1 MVNSWDFHNFDL
13 EERSLVVRS
22 VASTVT
28 LASPSPL
35 SLFPQPP
42 GSKLLPLTIL
52 DSSPQAQSKKTVVW
66 NLTNHEP
73 RVSVNQLVLGFA
85 MVLEARPMPKPSLQ
99 IQNLF

>member
-1 MVNSWDFHNFDL
+1 MVLVLVLWEVEPFRGGSL

-52 DSSPQAQSKKTVVW
+52 DSSPQAQS
-66 NLTNHEP
+66 N
-73 RVSVNQLVLGFA
+73 R
-85 MVLEARPMPKPSLQ
+85 
-99 IQNLF
+99 